1 MTFKN
6 APQNKKAPAKAPAED
21 VAVPPPPHKPVLGV
35 NLKGELRD
43 VPLSKVI
50 DPQGAS
56 DRVER
61 PGDAERIAQMAAS
74 MAEVGQLQPVMLEEL
89 ADGRFCRVF
98 GRRRIA
104 AARLNKME
112 TIRAVVVPPLGEDV
126 RRTVVAVENVQ
137 RQDLTPPEETL
148 AVAELIELVAFD
160 AAVQLGKPIDGGPI
174 ELQGKIMTREMVLA
188 RTGNNGQTRQWRYLL
203 LHGDHRVRSI
213 AYELVAA
220 MLAKPVTWVR
230 DRAYIGR
237 LSEAAQKLVREGK
250 LPLAHAREIA
260 KVADAAVRDELAKDY
275 AAGGAA
281 SISDIEPGRHDSL
294 REEVN
299 RRLFALHVVPWKL
312 DVPFADQRA
321 CTGCPHNSLS
331 HPGLFDHGGHA
342 SLEMRG
348 GIGTPYKFSDATSK
362 EVRSAGVCTL
372 SSCYES
378 KHREARRMLAGA
390 AKAIVENKGRPA
402 SRFMDAAEKVL
413 RNKAIEDR
421 VAERRAAMKNR
432 THSHNPKKI
441 EKDPAQQKREAKKK
455 AEGEWSKAMVEYARK
470 LEPKL
475 AAALAKTPGAWVM
488 YHLLIESPLYRATQG
503 GSDKAVAKAMNDPRL
518 ARAINLASGGVSLA
532 SILELEKLCGRNLNL
547 LDTWY
552 DGESGWADRV
562 AKNWNIPHDA
572 PPVVEDF
579 LPAEFGGKKKS
590 AEKPRPAAGKPAKPG
605 TKSKAVTRSGGED
618 GSGE

>member
-1 MTFKN
+1 MKAKN
-6 APQNKKAPAKAPAED
+6 APQNKTSKPAAAAEQ
-21 VAVPPPPHKPVLGV
+21 VATPPHKPVLGV
-35 NLKGELRD
+35 NLKGDLRD
-43 VPLSKVI
+43 VPLAKVI

-148 AVAELIELVAFD
+148 AVAELVGLMAGN
-160 AAVQLGKPIDGGPI
+160 AAIQLGTPINAPGSTFHGKVVLRADFGDVDASYMYRNI
-174 ELQGKIMTREMVLA
+174 FLQ
-188 RTGNNGQTRQWRYLL
+188 
-203 LHGDHRVRSI
+203 DHRVRSI

-275 AAGGAA
+275 AAGG
-281 SISDIEPGRHDSL
+281 SSSVSDTEAGRLMDL
-294 REEVN
+294 QEQV
-299 RRLFALHVVPWKL
+299 RRRVFALHTVPWKL

-321 CTGCPHNSLS
+321 CVGCPHNSQA
-331 HPGLFDHGGHA
+331 HPGLFEHGGLVSTEMHA
-342 SLEMRG
+342 GMGRFAASADKLN
-348 GIGTPYKFSDATSK
+348 DAG
-362 EVRSAGVCTL
+362 ACTL

-413 RNKAIEDR
+413 ESKAIEER
-421 VAERRAAMKNR
+421 VKERKATLKNR
-432 THSHNPKKI
+432 SQSSSGKPVVKGP
-441 EKDPAQQKREAKKK
+441 EVLKREAMEQ
-455 AEGEWSKAMVEYARK
+455 AHSQWREAIQVYAK
-470 LEPKL
+470 TLEPKL

-488 YHLLIESPLYRATQG
+488 YHLLIESPLFRATQSG
-503 GSDKAVAKAMNDPRL
+503 NDKARVKAMNDPRL
-518 ARAINLASGGVSLA
+518 ARAINVAAGGVSLA
-532 SILELEKLCGRNLNL
+532 SIIEMEKLCGRTLNL
-547 LDTWY
+547 IEPWY
-552 DGESGWADRV
+552 DGPSGWAERV
-562 AKNWNIPHDA
+562 ARNWNIQHDA

-590 AEKPRPAAGKPAKPG
+590 AEKPRPAAVKPSK
-605 TKSKAVTRSGGED
+605 KSMAVTRSGGED
-618 GSGE
+618 GDGE